1 MRSDTSVVRRS
12 PVTRGLVCLVVPIV
26 VLAVGTA
33 QEGPKNKEYGSKKP
47 GAEAETTPT
56 PAPAAETPA
65 APGECPK
72 CHQPVTPSD
81 AQIICPHCGVP
92 LIALP
97 AQGGGEGRVL
107 VPGLRLKPFV
117 YVDTQGTGLELFRM
131 TMPVGWE
138 FQGGV
143 QWDISNP
150 GMPATV
156 AGVVANP
163 AGPQAFEVF
172 PSIDFIWKND
182 ALSARLQP
190 VGSKSFG
197 AEVRPPMKALE
208 MLQKIAL
215 PRFRGPARNLQ
226 IKTEEHLPDLAQQIL
241 PKPPDPGTQFDGAK
255 VRFEYDWQ
263 GQRIEEEMYGLVMVV
278 QVPNASMF
286 AQGQSVIWFALSI
299 FSARAPAGR
308 LDAAGDLFRTV
319 ASSTRVNPAWSAVY
333 NQITVALCQNQ
344 IRNIRQIGEIGRAYA
359 QQGAEIRDDNLK
371 SWYERQEIK
380 DGIMDNVS
388 RTIRG
393 VDAYYDPHKGET
405 VELPGGYGH
414 AWANNLG
421 EYIVTES
428 TDFNPNIGSNLH
440 WEAMEP
446 R

>member
-1 MRSDTSVVRRS
+1 M
-12 PVTRGLVCLVVPIV
+12 
-26 VLAVGTA
+26 
-33 QEGPKNKEYGSKKP
+33 
-47 GAEAETTPT
+47 
-56 PAPAAETPA
+56 
-65 APGECPK
+65 
-72 CHQPVTPSD
+72 
-81 AQIICPHCGVP
+81 ICPHCGVP

-97 AQGGGEGRVL
+97 AKEGGAGRAI

-131 TMPVGWE
+131 TIPVGWD

-143 QWDISNP
+143 RWDISNP

-156 AGVVANP
+156 AGLVANP

-172 PSIDFIWKND
+172 PSIDFMWKND
-182 ALSARLQP
+182 ALSAMLQP
-190 VGSKSFG
+190 IGSKSFG
-197 AEVRPPMKALE
+197 AEIRPPMDALE
-208 MLQKIAL
+208 MLKKIAL
-215 PRFRGPARNLQ
+215 PRFRGAARGLQ
-226 IKTEEHLPDLAQQIL
+226 IRQEEHLPDLAQKIL
-241 PKPPDPGTQFDGAK
+241 PKPPDPGTHFDGAK

-263 GQRIEEEMYGLVMVV
+263 GQRLEEEMYGLTMVV
-278 QVPNASMF
+278 PVPTASMF

-299 FSARAPAGR
+299 FSARAPAGQ
-308 LDAAGDLFRTV
+308 LDAAADLFRTV
-319 ASSTRVNPAWSAVY
+319 ASSSRVNPAWTAVY
-333 NQITVALCQNQ
+333 EQITVALCQNQ

-359 QQGAEIRDDNLK
+359 QQGSEIRDDNLK
-371 SWYERQEIK
+371 SWYARQEIK

-440 WEAMEP
+440 WEPMEP